1 MCGRISQDECMEQT
15 ETKPWLAWPLGG
27 LWREADFL
35 KLWSAQGISALG
47 SRITRTAVPILAV
60 LTVGASVEQV
70 AILSA
75 LALAPGVIVGLAM
88 GGRVDRRAK
97 RPMLIGADLF
107 RAALLLSVPVAAWLG
122 RLSMGQLYAVA
133 ALSGAATTL
142 FQIADKAYLPGL
154 IGRNRLVEGNAK
166 LEATEA
172 TAEIIGPG
180 LGGLLVQAI
189 TAPLAIAFDAL
200 SFVVS
205 ALLIGAIHRDEPL
218 AASENAADRPTLI
231 HDLGVGLRACVLHP
245 LVRPVFLVEAVSA
258 FLNGIFA
265 TLYTVFALKTLGLS
279 AATLGL
285 VISVGGI
292 GALFGAL
299 LAARFS
305 GRLGLGRALIVC
317 TAGCRLAG
325 LLIPMARGP
334 EWLAVS
340 CLVGHQLVG
349 DAMLMAYYV
358 LAVSLRQTVLPQDTL
373 GRANATFHVSAGA
386 LLPLGALLAGS
397 IATAT
402 DVRTALWISAVGGLA
417 IPVILELSAIRRLK
431 VMPTISSHEPR
442 FGTADVTE
450 PVG

>member
-1 MCGRISQDECMEQT
+1 MEQT
-15 ETKPWLAWPLGG
+15 KSRPRFAWPSGG
-27 LWREADFL
+27 LWREVDFL

-47 SRITRTAVPILAV
+47 SRITRTALPILAV
-60 LTVGASVEQV
+60 LTIGATVEQI

-107 RAALLLSVPVAAWLG
+107 RAALLLTVPLTAWLG
-122 RLSMGQLYAVA
+122 WLSMGQLYAVA
-133 ALSGAATTL
+133 ALTGAATTL
-142 FQIADKAYLPGL
+142 FQIADKAYLPAL
-154 IGRNRLVEGNAK
+154 IGRSRLVEGNAK
-166 LEATEA
+166 LEATDA
-172 TAEIIGPG
+172 MAEITGPG

-200 SFVVS
+200 SFLIS
-205 ALLIGAIHRDEPL
+205 ALLLGAIRRAEVP
-218 AASENAADRPTLI
+218 AASDTGDDGPTLI
-231 HDLGVGLRACVLHP
+231 HDLRVGLRACVLHP
-245 LVRPVFLVEAVSA
+245 LVRPVFLVEALSA
-258 FLNGIFA
+258 FLNGVFA
-265 TLYTVFALKTLGLS
+265 TLYTVFALKTLGLT

-305 GRLGLGRALIVC
+305 AWLGMGRALIVC
-317 TAGCRLAG
+317 MTVSRVAG

-340 CLVGHQLVG
+340 CLVSHQLVG
-349 DAMLMAYYV
+349 DAMLIGYYV
-358 LAVSLRQTVLPQDTL
+358 LAISMRQTVLPHDTL
-373 GRANATFHVSAGA
+373 GRANATFHVTVGL
-386 LLPLGALLAGS
+386 LLPIGALLAGS

-402 DVRTALWISAVGGLA
+402 DVRTALWISALGGLA
-417 IPVILELSAIRRLK
+417 NPVILQLSAIRSLK
-431 VMPTISSHEPR
+431 RMPTAAVSE
-442 FGTADVTE
+442 T
-450 PVG
+450 

>member
-1 MCGRISQDECMEQT
+1 MEQT
-15 ETKPWLAWPLGG
+15 KSRPWLAWPAGG

-47 SRITRTAVPILAV
+47 SRITRTALPILAV
-60 LTVGASVEQV
+60 LTIGATVEQV

-97 RPMLIGADLF
+97 RPMLIGADLV
-107 RAALLLSVPVAAWLG
+107 RAALLLTVPLTAWMG
-122 RLSMGQLYAVA
+122 WLSMAQLYAVA
-133 ALSGAATTL
+133 ALTGAATTL
-142 FQIADKAYLPGL
+142 FQIADKAYLPAL
-154 IGRNRLVEGNAK
+154 IGRSRLVDGNAK
-166 LEATEA
+166 LEATDA
-172 TAEIIGPG
+172 IAEITGPG

-200 SFVVS
+200 SFLIS
-205 ALLIGAIHRDEPL
+205 AVLL
-218 AASENAADRPTLI
+218 AAIRRTEVPAASDTGHDGPTLV
-231 HDLGVGLRACVLHP
+231 HDLRVGLRACLLHP

-258 FLNGIFA
+258 LLNGVFA
-265 TLYTVFALKTLGLS
+265 TLYTVFALKTLCLS

-305 GRLGLGRALIVC
+305 AWLGMGRALIVC
-317 TAGCRLAG
+317 MAISRLAG

-349 DAMLMAYYV
+349 DGTLMGYYV

-373 GRANATFHVSAGA
+373 GRANATFHVSAGL
-386 LLPLGALLAGS
+386 LLPLGALLAGW
-397 IATAT
+397 IAAAT
-402 DVRTALWISAVGGLA
+402 DVRTALWLSALGGLA
-417 IPVILELSAIRRLK
+417 NPVILQLSAIRSQK
-431 VMPTISSHEPR
+431 SIPAAGHEAR
-442 FGTADVTE
+442 SDV
-450 PVG
+450 G

>member
-1 MCGRISQDECMEQT
+1 MEQT
-15 ETKPWLAWPLGG
+15 KLRPRIAWPSGG

-47 SRITRTAVPILAV
+47 SRITRTALPILAV
-60 LTVGASVEQV
+60 LTIGATVEQV

-107 RAALLLSVPVAAWLG
+107 RAALLLTVPLTAWLG
-122 RLSMGQLYAVA
+122 WLSMGQLYAVA
-133 ALSGAATTL
+133 ALTGAATTL
-142 FQIADKAYLPGL
+142 FQIADKAYLPAL
-154 IGRNRLVEGNAK
+154 IGRSRLVEGNAK
-166 LEATEA
+166 LEATDA
-172 TAEIIGPG
+172 IAEITGPG
-180 LGGLLVQAI
+180 LGGLLIQAI

-200 SFVVS
+200 SFLIS
-205 ALLIGAIHRDEPL
+205 AVLLGAIRSAEVP
-218 AASENAADRPTLI
+218 AASDTGDDGPTLI
-231 HDLGVGLRACVLHP
+231 HDLRVGLRACVLHP

-258 FLNGIFA
+258 FLNGVFA

-299 LAARFS
+299 LAARLS
-305 GRLGLGRALIVC
+305 RRLGLGQALIVC
-317 TAGCRLAG
+317 MAVSRLAG

-349 DAMLMAYYV
+349 DAMLMGYYV

-373 GRANATFHVSAGA
+373 GRANATFHVSAGV
-386 LLPLGALLAGS
+386 LLPVGALLAGS
-397 IATAT
+397 IASAT
-402 DVRTALWISAVGGLA
+402 DVRTALWISALGGLA
-417 IPVILELSAIRRLK
+417 NPVILQLSAIRRLK
-431 VMPTISSHEPR
+431 AMPAAGHEAR
-442 FGTADVTE
+442 SDAADSLADLT
-450 PVG
+450 P

>member
-1 MCGRISQDECMEQT
+1 MLQNATRT
-15 ETKPWLAWPLGG
+15 WLAWPSGG

-47 SRITRTAVPILAV
+47 SRITRTALPILAV
-60 LTVGASVEQV
+60 LTIGASVEQV

-107 RAALLLSVPVAAWLG
+107 RAALLLTVPAAAWLG

-133 ALSGAATTL
+133 AFTGAATTL
-142 FQIADKAYLPGL
+142 FQIADKAYLPAL
-154 IGRNRLVEGNAK
+154 IGRNRLVDGNSK

-172 TAEIIGPG
+172 IAEITGPG

-200 SFVVS
+200 SFLVS
-205 ALLIGAIHRDEPL
+205 AVLLGAIHRDEVP
-218 AASENAADRPTLI
+218 AATDTDGDRPTLI
-231 HDLGVGLRACVLHP
+231 HDLRVGLRACVLNP

-265 TLYTVFALKTLGLS
+265 ALYTVYALKTLDLTPAS
-279 AATLGL
+279 LGL
-285 VISVGGI
+285 IISVGGI

-299 LAARFS
+299 LAARCS
-305 GRLGLGRALIVC
+305 RRLGLGRAMIVC
-317 TAGCRLAG
+317 MVVSRLAG

-334 EWLAVS
+334 EWLAVA

-349 DAMLMAYYV
+349 DAMLIAYYV
-358 LAVSLRQTVLPQDTL
+358 LAISLRQTVLPQDTL
-373 GRANATFHVSAGA
+373 GRANATFHVASGV
-386 LLPLGALLAGS
+386 LVPVGALLAGS

-402 DVRTALWISAVGGLA
+402 DVRTALWISALGGLA
-417 IPVILELSAIRRLK
+417 NPMILQFSAVSRLRA
-431 VMPTISSHEPR
+431 MPTGGHESRSTP
-442 FGTADVTE
+442 TNPEKV
-450 PVG
+450 V

>member
-1 MCGRISQDECMEQT
+1 MKRT
-15 ETKPWLAWPLGG
+15 VTRPWLTWPSGA

-47 SRITRTAVPILAV
+47 SRITRTALPILAV
-60 LTVGASVEQV
+60 LTIGASVEQV

-107 RAALLLSVPVAAWLG
+107 RAALLLTVPAAAWTDN
-122 RLSMGQLYAVA
+122 LSMGQLYAVA
-133 ALSGAATTL
+133 ALTGAATTL
-142 FQIADKAYLPGL
+142 FQIADKAYLPAL
-154 IGRNRLVEGNAK
+154 IGRNHLVDGNAK
-166 LEATEA
+166 LEATDA
-172 TAEIIGPG
+172 LAEITGPG

-200 SFVVS
+200 SFLVS
-205 ALLIGAIHRDEPL
+205 AFFLGAIRHEEIP
-218 AASENAADRPTLI
+218 AASDTGGDRPTLI
-231 HDLGVGLRACVLHP
+231 HDLRVGLRACVLHP
-245 LVRPVFLVEAVSA
+245 LVRPVFMVEAVSA

-265 TLYTVFALKTLGLS
+265 ALYTVYALKTLDLTPAS
-279 AATLGL
+279 LGL
-285 VISVGGI
+285 VISVGGV

-299 LAARFS
+299 LAAKCSRRF
-305 GRLGLGRALIVC
+305 GLGRAMIVC
-317 TAGCRLAG
+317 MAGSRLAG

-349 DAMLMAYYV
+349 DALLIAYYV
-358 LAVSLRQTVLPQDTL
+358 LAISLRQTVLPQDTL
-373 GRANATFHVSAGA
+373 GRANATFHVASGV
-386 LLPLGALLAGS
+386 LVPVGALLAGS

-402 DVRTALWISAVGGLA
+402 DVRTALWISALGGLA
-417 IPVILELSAIRRLK
+417 NPVILQFSAVRRLQA
-431 VMPTISSHEPR
+431 MPVSSGHEPR
-442 FGTADVTE
+442 PTRPT
-450 PVG
+450 